1 MMEFMTTNSYFWYYN
16 IVNVI
21 NSYNDIYYMIYNK
34 RPIEKS
40 CFIKSLENKS
50 NDFLIITYLNLLSK
64 FNDVSESLYDKKQLS
79 RRTM

>member
-1 MMEFMTTNSYFWYYN
+1 MTTNSYFWYYN
-16 IVNVI
+16 IANVI
-21 NSYNDIYYMIYNK
+21 NSYNDIYYMIYNEK
-34 RPIEKS
+34 PIEIS

-79 RRTM
+79 KRTM